1 MDLSK
6 FSRGDRVVVV
16 SAVVFFVSM
25 FLPWF
30 SFSESF
36 GQVGVSYD
44 WNGFDVGFAFGVLPM
59 LLAVAMAA
67 AVIVPK
73 VSDVK
78 LPAVPGGAG
87 RWMLIAGLTAAVC
100 VLLKLAVGEDFV
112 DRAFGLFVAAAAAVG
127 LAAGG
132 LLVSLD
138 APAAPAAVEP
148 AGGGPSGEDPAEP
161 TEAS

>member
-16 SAVVFFVSM
+16 SAVVFVVSM

-36 GQVGVSYD
+36 GPVGGVSYD
-44 WNGFDVGFAFGVLPM
+44 WNGFDVGFVFGVLPM

-78 LPAVPGGAG
+78 LPEVPGGAG
-87 RWMLIAGLTAAVC
+87 RWMLIAGVMAAVF
-100 VLLKLAVGEDFV
+100 VLLKLAVGEDLV

-132 LLVSLD
+132 VLVSRE

-148 AGGGPSGEDPAEP
+148 AGGGPAEP

>member
-6 FSRGDRVVVV
+6 FSRGDKVVVV
-16 SAVVFFVSM
+16 SAVVFVVSM

-36 GQVGVSYD
+36 GPAGAVSYD
-44 WNGFDVGFAFGVLPM
+44 WNGFDVGFVFGTLPM

-67 AVIVPK
+67 AVVVPK

-78 LPAVPGGAG
+78 LPEVPGGAA
-87 RWMLIAGLTAAVC
+87 RWVMVAGVVAGVF

-127 LAAGG
+127 LAVGG
-132 LLVSLD
+132 VLVSRE
-138 APAAPAAVEP
+138 APAVPAAADP
-148 AGGGPSGEDPAEP
+148 AVGDPAEP

>member
-16 SAVVFFVSM
+16 SAVVFVVSM

-36 GQVGVSYD
+36 GPVGDVSYD
-44 WNGFDVGFAFGVLPM
+44 WNGFDVGFVFGVLPM

-78 LPAVPGGAG
+78 LPEVPGGAG
-87 RWMLIAGLTAAVC
+87 RWMLIAGVTAAVF
-100 VLLKLAVGEDFV
+100 VLLKLAVGEDLV
-112 DRAFGLFVAAAAAVG
+112 DRAFGLFVAATAAVG

-132 LLVSLD
+132 VLASKET
-138 APAAPAAVEP
+138 PAAEEPAA
-148 AGGGPSGEDPAEP
+148 GDPAEP

>member
-1 MDLSK
+1 VDLSK

-16 SAVVFFVSM
+16 SAVVFVVSM

-36 GQVGVSYD
+36 GPVGDVSYD
-44 WNGFDVGFAFGVLPM
+44 WNGFDVGFVFGVLPM

-78 LPAVPGGAG
+78 LPEVPGGAG
-87 RWMLIAGLTAAVC
+87 RWMLIAGVTAAVF
-100 VLLKLAVGEDFV
+100 VLLKLAVGEDLV
-112 DRAFGLFVAAAAAVG
+112 DRAFGLFVAATAAVG

-132 LLVSLD
+132 VLVSKET
-138 APAAPAAVEP
+138 PAAEEPAA
-148 AGGGPSGEDPAEP
+148 GDPAEP